1 MLARE
6 LNFADPKPTLMRM
19 DANAVLLGVK
29 KEKVS
34 KAMRYVAGR
43 YAMLRAAV
51 DEGEVGLDKVA
62 SSDNKA
68 DICIKPL
75 TGAAFVHQRALILG
89 LTTTAPVEQATASVV
104 AAVEDEACWMLA
116 GRKAKRAARRK

>member
-1 MLARE
+1 
-6 LNFADPKPTLMRM
+6 MRL

-34 KAMRYVAGR
+34 KAMRYVAAR

-51 DEGEVGLDKVA
+51 NEGEVCLGKVA

-68 DICIKPL
+68 DICTKPL

-89 LTTTAPVEQATASVV
+89 LTTAAPVEQTTASAV
-104 AAVEDEACWMLA
+104 AAVEAEACWTLV
-116 GRKAKRAARRK
+116 GNKAKRGAARAAALK